1 MDPSPLPGA
10 EGLLLVQEGNQSR
23 PVRNVQLSVDIF
35 EVGLGGMKTDAQLG
49 RNFLIAESL
58 PDPTTD
64 FLLLWGQS
72 ELFENGAECGTRI
85 AQRMQFQ
92 EPEVILTSGDVYLK
106 NGRAPAVPEGISF
119 KSPGV
124 GRLLVIS
131 DPTLQ
136 KSGQGGAEIVSWHRF
151 EQFPE
156 VGILVNDPRVSGDL
170 HHRGLRFQRILIR
183 G

>member
-1 MDPSPLPGA
+1 MDASPLPGA

-23 PVRNVQLSVDIF
+23 PVRNVQFSVDIF
-35 EVGLGGMKTDAQLG
+35 EVGLGGMKTDVQLG
-49 RNFLIAESL
+49 RNFLIVESL

-64 FLLLWGQS
+64 FLLLWSQS
-72 ELFENGAECGTRI
+72 ELLENGAECGTRI

-106 NGRAPAVPEGISF
+106 NARAPAVPEGISF
-119 KSPGV
+119 ESSEV

-156 VGILVNDPRVSGDL
+156 LGILVNDPRVSGDL
-170 HHRGLRFQRILIR
+170 HHRGLRLQRILIR